1 MNDLF
6 LEEKIES
13 SFLSKENSI
22 DIITKD
28 AFRTADKDNKGY
40 IDINEFEI
48 CLKDL
53 SESLGTKKPNKE
65 NIISEFER
73 FDIDDNG
80 KLDFDEFKKFVKEII
95 NKMFLL

>member
-1 MNDLF
+1 MI

-40 IDINEFEI
+40 IDINEF
-48 CLKDL
+48 DDRL
-53 SESLGTKKPNKE
+53 SLWQGDVTLVKCDAIVNLSNNKF
-65 NIISEFER
+65 IILF
-73 FDIDDNG
+73 I
-80 KLDFDEFKKFVKEII
+80 
-95 NKMFLL
+95 